1 MQKLYGSYIVKKK
14 KYATS
19 KKRTEQELKMQSDM
33 LIAFYKKN
41 LVLFIERELGIKL
54 TKWQKYLVKL
64 IQKGVR

>member
-1 MQKLYGSYIVKKK
+1 MKKK

-41 LVLFIERELGIKL
+41 LVLFVERELGIKL

>member
-1 MQKLYGSYIVKKK
+1 MKKK